1 MENQHIVSKFYCGAD
16 LHSKTTYICIMDRDG
31 NILLNRNLPNNF
43 LVFKSLINPFLP
55 DLVVGAES
63 TYSYYWLFDGCR
75 EAGIPFYLGHAFY
88 MKSIDNNKK
97 KTDPIDAKTIANLL
111 RSNFFPLAY
120 PYPKE
125 MRTTRD
131 LLRRRHR
138 LVRIRAEAFTHIQI
152 ISHQYCITE
161 VTSSLVKSK
170 TERRNLLSHFPDPG
184 LHYTI
189 ASDMNIIDWL
199 DPQIDQLEHQI
210 IQQAK
215 QHNYRDFA
223 LLKTIPG
230 VGEIIALIILY
241 ETHDLNRFSSVQKYS
256 SYCRVVRCQR
266 ESNGKLKSGKNQ
278 KIGNPYLKWAFGQIL
293 HHAKICNEPIHKL
306 YQKLEHKHGPARARS
321 MMAHKFAVTVF
332 AMLKHHQAF
341 DEKRFSSN

>member
-1 MENQHIVSKFYCGAD
+1 M
-16 LHSKTTYICIMDRDG
+16 HSIC
-31 NILLNRNLPNNF
+31 LPAA
-43 LVFKSLINPFLP
+43 V
-55 DLVVGAES
+55 
-63 TYSYYWLFDGCR
+63 R
-75 EAGIPFYLGHAFY
+75 
-88 MKSIDNNKK
+88 KSIDNNKK

-111 RSNFFPLAY
+111 RSNFFPIAY

-170 TERRNLLSHFPDPG
+170 NERRKLLSYFPDQG
-184 LHYTI
+184 LNYTI
-189 ASDMNIIDWL
+189 ASDMNIIDLL

-230 VGEIIALIILY
+230 VGDITALIILY
-241 ETHDLNRFSSVQKYS
+241 ETHDLNRFPSVQKYS

-266 ESNGKLKSGKNQ
+266 ESNGKLKGGKNQ

-293 HHAKICNEPIHKL
+293 HHAKICNDPINRF

-321 MMAHKFAVTVF
+321 IMAHKFAITVF